1 MEHINLAPT
10 NDAPIAAFELHLLV
24 PFGIRK
30 PGAPPEFDAGRIADF
45 RDALKETG
53 GWKVAEKPPETDAF
67 RTANYLHP
75 FVNRFWHNTDV
86 VNRWQRHD
94 VKKLQA
100 RIRKTRWE
108 EGDTVAHN
116 SLDDTVTYDIMH
128 CTLIRVEPDVGL
140 LHLALKYPI
149 DASRDAPLTWE
160 RMLYQVNALRRLYP
174 PYMGATDHAH
184 FPFEVK
190 LLGKSDAVLSHS
202 IHDGPRDA
210 VDMRYATGGATQSD
224 GLPQHAIAPH
234 WAALLSPLQ
243 TLSVA
248 AAGVDSPR
256 DTKFAWHYRALGD
269 ERAVVLTRISVA
281 RTTDLRQIERGNWAR
296 LCFADKPGTD
306 KLPYSQESLAD
317 FEAQHCC
324 DRWWYTHCESTDTP
338 SRILNSGFA
347 FHWVGSA
354 EDNSFF
360 NEPMAGAPRI
370 FETCYVP
377 MAIIAVTQ
385 KTALLIA
392 SDRLAQHGV
401 ASSPSRTPPISLAE
415 QRQFVETFYA
425 HFVRFTQGLWQDEVT
440 PQIQGM
446 ELFDQWRK
454 HLRLQPL
461 YNEVRQELQDMKAWV
476 DQRSAQLE
484 AIQAVDRATE
494 SSRLNKRVAWFT
506 KIALGIGVFSLLFSV
521 TSLWVSVFALGK
533 DTSTWL
539 PTESFS
545 PQLTA
550 LVVCLLVITGFAAAW
565 VIAQWQDR
573 HTNFD

>member
-1 MEHINLAPT
+1 METINPGAT
-10 NDAPIAAFELHLLV
+10 NNAPIAALELHLLV
-24 PFGIRK
+24 PFGIRQS
-30 PGAPPEFDAGRIADF
+30 GAQPEFDAGKVEDF
-45 RDALKETG
+45 RRALKDSGVWED
-53 GWKVAEKPPETDAF
+53 ADKPPETDAF

-75 FVNRFWHNTDV
+75 FVNRFWHNPDV

-94 VKKLQA
+94 VKRLVVG
-100 RIRKTRWE
+100 IRNVRWE
-108 EGDTVAHN
+108 EDGSKLTEFDG
-116 SLDDTVTYDIMH
+116 TVTYDIVH

-149 DASRDAPLTWE
+149 GASKDAPLTWE
-160 RMLYQVNALRRLYP
+160 HMLYQINALRRLYP
-174 PYMGATDHAH
+174 PYVGATDDAH

-202 IHDGPRDA
+202 IHDGARHAADR
-210 VDMRYATGGATQSD
+210 RYAVGGSTQSD
-224 GLPQHAIAPH
+224 GLPLHPIAPH
-234 WAALLSPLQ
+234 WAALLSPLK

-248 AAGVDSPR
+248 PTNADSSG
-256 DTKFAWHYRALGD
+256 DTEFAWHYRALGD
-269 ERAVVLTRISVA
+269 ERAVVLTRISMA
-281 RTTDLRQIERGNWAR
+281 RTADLRRIDKGNWAR
-296 LCFADKPGTD
+296 LCFADKPGRD
-306 KLPYSQESLAD
+306 QLPYSRESLAD
-317 FEAQHCC
+317 FSTQYCY
-324 DRWWYTHCESTDTP
+324 DRWWYRHRESSDQP

-377 MAIIAVTQ
+377 MAIVAVSQ

-425 HFVRFTQGLWQDEVT
+425 DFVRFTQGLWQDEVT

-476 DQRSAQLE
+476 DQRSGTQLNDE
-484 AIQAVDRATE
+484 IAK
-494 SSRLNKRVAWFT
+494 LT
-506 KIALGIGVFSLLFSV
+506 KIAALIGGASLLIALIA
-521 TSLWVSVFALGK
+521 LWLALGA
-533 DTSTWL
+533 L
-539 PTESFS
+539 PTDVEHWRVVNPFETKWMPVRSL
-545 PQLTA
+545 LTA
-550 LVVCLLVITGFAAAW
+550 LSVVAAGLVAWMAWRERGYLLRLLLKDKLH
-565 VIAQWQDR
+565 DR
-573 HTNFD
+573 PTRS